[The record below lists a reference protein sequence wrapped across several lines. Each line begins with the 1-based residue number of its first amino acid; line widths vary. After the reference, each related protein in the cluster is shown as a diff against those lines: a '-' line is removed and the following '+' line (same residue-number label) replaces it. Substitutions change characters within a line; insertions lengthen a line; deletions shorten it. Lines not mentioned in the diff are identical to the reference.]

1 MESIENMNENE
12 RDKERIIIKRERDIQ
27 KQIVDM
33 RIKEAKYNSRY
44 KDIDLE
50 IGKTRALVRE
60 LSKGKEYG

>member
-12 RDKERIIIKRERDIQ
+12 RDKKRIIIERERDIQ

-50 IGKTRALVRE
+50 IGKTRARVI
-60 LSKGKEYG
+60 